1 MKHLKSTL
9 CGIAGLL
16 ALCLSVPAAATLGED
31 VRSVAADQAQ
41 LEAALEITGAAKFSL
56 HQLRLPSGT
65 VVREY
70 VSPSGMVFAVTWRGP
85 VPPDLQQ
92 VLGRFF
98 DDFAA
103 AVRTQDAGSG
113 ARRVQAAGLV
123 AQSGGHM
130 RAFFGRAWLQPML
143 PRGVLAE
150 EIQ

>member
-1 MKHLKSTL
+1 MKSTL
-9 CGIAGLL
+9 CASAGLL
-16 ALCLSVPAAATLGED
+16 LLCVSLSAAATLGED

-41 LEAALEITGAAKFSL
+41 MEAALEITGAGKFSL
-56 HQLRLPSGT
+56 HQLRLPTGT

-98 DDFAA
+98 EDYAA
-103 AVRTQDAGSG
+103 AVRPQDAGSG
-113 ARRVQAAGLV
+113 SRGVQRTGLV

-130 RAFFGRAWLQPML
+130 RAFFGRAYLQQML
-143 PRGVLAE
+143 PRGVTIE
-150 EIQ
+150 EIR